1 MSKPDITF
9 TVTPENALPIVDN
22 VLDTLHRGL
31 KAGPVLVTLGRPTR
45 SSDAN
50 AKLHAMLSDLSKQV
64 EWHGQKF
71 TGEVWKRL
79 CVASYLREQG
89 ERPLLIPSLDCQS
102 VDVIYEKT
110 SKMSKKVMAELIEF
124 VYCFGAENNVVWSE
138 RARGDES

>member
-1 MSKPDITF
+1 MSKSDIKF

-45 SSDAN
+45 NNDQN
-50 AKLHAMLSDLSKQV
+50 ARLHAMLSDLAKQV

-79 CVASYLREQG
+79 CVASYLRENN
-89 ERPLLIPSLDCQS
+89 ESPILVPSLDGNG
-102 VDVIYEKT
+102 VDIIYEKT
-110 SKMSKKVMAELIEF
+110 SKMSKKVMSELIEW
-124 VYCFGAENNVVWSE
+124 VSCFGAENNVI
-138 RARGDES
+138 RF

>member
-1 MSKPDITF
+1 MSKSDMKF
-9 TVTPENALPIVDN
+9 TVTPENALPVVDSM
-22 VLDTLHRGL
+22 LDTLHRGL

-71 TGEVWKRL
+71 TCEVWKRL
-79 CVASYLREQG
+79 CVASYLREQN
-89 ERPLLIPSLDCQS
+89 ESPMLVPSLDGQG
-102 VDVIYEKT
+102 VDIIYQKT
-110 SKMSKKVMAELIEF
+110 SKMSKKVMSELIEW
-124 VYCFGAENNVVWSE
+124 VSCFGAENNVVWSE

>member
-1 MSKPDITF
+1 MKF

-45 SSDAN
+45 NNDQN
-50 AKLHAMLSDLSKQV
+50 ARLHAMLSDLAKQV

-79 CVASYLREQG
+79 CVASYLRENN
-89 ERPLLIPSLDCQS
+89 ESPILVPSLDGNG
-102 VDVIYEKT
+102 VDIIYEKT
-110 SKMSKKVMAELIEF
+110 SKMSKKVMSELIEW
-124 VYCFGAENNVVWSE
+124 VSCFGAENNVVWSE

>member
-1 MSKPDITF
+1 MSKSDIKF

-45 SSDAN
+45 NNDQN
-50 AKLHAMLSDLSKQV
+50 ARLHAMLSDLAKQV

-79 CVASYLREQG
+79 CVASYLRENN
-89 ERPLLIPSLDCQS
+89 ESPILVPSLDGNG
-102 VDVIYEKT
+102 VDIIYEKT
-110 SKMSKKVMAELIEF
+110 SKMSKKVMSELIEW
-124 VYCFGAENNVVWSE
+124 VSCFGAENNVVWSE